1 MVYKIVKLRMQDT
14 YRVFDSLS
22 GKVYSEHPTKEEA
35 KLEIHNLENKV
46 ESPTPTPT
54 PTPIKS
60 KGRPKKYFTV
70 EEARTA
76 RIAKTKESN
85 ARMKLKKQEGK
96 GIGYSLL
103 KGFNSLKNTAS
114 DVVHKIVDVGNK
126 VINPS
131 SAYPPS
137 LTQIKNE
144 FGEEII
150 TGLTVRRN
158 PVSSLITGAMNVAS
172 LGSFKKKMGRLPFDK
187 LWHLSLLI
195 ETSKGQFVLEKI
207 ERINATKT

>member
-1 MVYKIVKLRMQDT
+1 
-14 YRVFDSLS
+14 
-22 GKVYSEHPTKEEA
+22 
-35 KLEIHNLENKV
+35 
-46 ESPTPTPT
+46 
-54 PTPIKS
+54 
-60 KGRPKKYFTV
+60 
-70 EEARTA
+70 
-76 RIAKTKESN
+76 
-85 ARMKLKKQEGK
+85 MKLKKQEGK

-131 SAYPPS
+131 SAYPPC

-158 PVSSLITGAMNVAS
+158 PVSSLITGAMNVVS
-172 LGSFKKKMGRLPFDK
+172 LGSIKKNGTTTF
-187 LWHLSLLI
+187 
-195 ETSKGQFVLEKI
+195 
-207 ERINATKT
+207 